1 MKSILSLLLFTA
13 ALLLPTTYLQAQET
27 GIAVHYSDY
36 FQGKPVANNEIYDR
50 DKLTAAHNSYPYG
63 TQVKVTNLA
72 NDKSVVVTINDRMRS
87 DTKVLIDLS
96 WKAAEEIDLIQP
108 GRTQVRVEKVQ

>member
-1 MKSILSLLLFTA
+1 MRSLTIMILLTLGFIVSSL
-13 ALLLPTTYLQAQET
+13 PLQAQQT

-63 TQVKVTNLA
+63 TRVKVTNLT
-72 NDKSVVVTINDRMRS
+72 NDKSVVVKINDRMRS
-87 DTKVLIDLS
+87 RTKVLIDLS
-96 WKAAEEIDLIQP
+96 WKAAEELDMIQP
-108 GRTQVRVEKVQ
+108 GRAQVRVEKVE